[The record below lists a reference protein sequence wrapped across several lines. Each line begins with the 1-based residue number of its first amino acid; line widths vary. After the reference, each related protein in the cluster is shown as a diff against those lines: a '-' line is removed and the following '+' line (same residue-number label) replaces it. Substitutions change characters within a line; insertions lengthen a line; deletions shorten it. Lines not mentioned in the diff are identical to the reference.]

1 MSFSLRTATVDDR
14 AFMER
19 VFFLASRDVNAKQFG
34 WSDAE
39 VEHSASTRSY
49 DFEHTTI
56 IVADGLDQGW
66 QTIVMRKVD
75 EIHIDSIFLLPEAQG
90 RGIGTKIITGLIA
103 EAQAKKFAISVC
115 AVKTNEGARRLYER
129 LGFAV
134 TWSDD
139 HRVCMLFQRSQI
151 SA

>member
-1 MSFSLRTATVDDR
+1 MDFSLRPATVDDR
-14 AFMER
+14 AFMAR
-19 VFFLASRDVNAKQFG
+19 VFAIASRDVNSKQFG

-56 IVADGLDQGW
+56 IVVDGIDQGW

-90 RGIGTKIITGLIA
+90 RGVGTKIINGLIA
-103 EAQAKKFAISVC
+103 KAQARKFALSIC
-115 AVKTNEGARRLYER
+115 AVKANDGALRLYER
-129 LGFAV
+129 LGFTV

-139 HRVCMLFQRSQI
+139 HRVCMLFQGSQAP
-151 SA
+151 S